1 MWSSKFKQFAT
12 KNSSTKGWVAH
23 STLALVLATGTLV
36 SCQAPEQEAS
46 APEQT
51 NVSTEEV
58 AENTNEYVGQ
68 IVTVRSEPI
77 EQISQGTFTIED
89 EQFFGSEP
97 ILVVNASGE
106 PFVFPEEGVDVQ
118 VTGEV
123 QNFVFAEIE
132 SEYNLGLEEGDY
144 ADYENQPALIAQSI
158 AIAPEP
164 GELTSEPEQYYN
176 ESLAVTGEIEEVQEG
191 TNVFTLDDE
200 QLFGGEELLVLQA
213 TPTANTE
220 PAIEDGE
227 TVAVTGTL
235 RPFVIADLER
245 DYDFSWDT
253 GVEEQLEA
261 EYSNRPVLIAEEI
274 YPSAIP
280 DGAQ

>member
-1 MWSSKFKQFAT
+1 MWSDKFTQSAT
-12 KNSSTKGWVAH
+12 QNSSAKGWVTH
-23 STLALVLATGTLV
+23 GTLALVLATGVLMG
-36 SCQAPEQEAS
+36 CQPPEQEAS
-46 APEQT
+46 APDQT

-58 AENTNEYVGQ
+58 AEDTNEYIGQ

-77 EQISQGTFTIED
+77 EQISQGSFTIED

-106 PFVFPEEGVDVQ
+106 PFVFPEEGVDIQ

-132 SEYNLGLEEGDY
+132 NEYSLGLEEAEY
-144 ADYENQPALIAQSI
+144 AEYENQPALIAQSI

-164 GELTSEPEQYYN
+164 GELTSEPDQYYN

-200 QLFGGEELLVLQA
+200 QLFGGEGLLVLRA
-213 TPTANTE
+213 TPAANTE

-235 RPFVIADLER
+235 RPFIIADLER
-245 DYDFSWDT
+245 DYDFNWDT
-253 GVEEQLEA
+253 GIEEQLEA
-261 EYSNRPVLIAEEI
+261 EYSDRPVLIAEEI

-280 DGAQ
+280 DGVQ